1 MVLCPL
7 RPLQPPVGAPPI
19 VSAAAL
25 ELQPTQSGGADIM
38 LWASLSA
45 SPTVGSS
52 AGKPCGVHLS
62 SGRQGDNGWV
72 VCMWKRGSDEKSLR
86 RTLSACH
93 SRSHDIVSRLQHA
106 AEHSH
111 HSATPVRGASL
122 ALPYHS
128 RRRPGV
134 APRATKEHDYRGAG
148 GGECCLFVC
157 RGQVICTHS
166 LFAAGRT
173 ASAKDVVARAAS
185 HTEPRTSR
193 SCISVS
199 FLSHPSP
206 PTGCSNYGGV

>member
-1 MVLCPL
+1 MPCLCLRYGPL
-7 RPLQPPVGAPPI
+7 SVA
-19 VSAAAL
+19 SAAAACRRS
-25 ELQPTQSGGADIM
+25 PNCVRCCDGIAADTKRRSRY
-38 LWASLSA
+38 LSASLSA

-111 HSATPVRGASL
+111 HSATPVHGASL

-134 APRATKEHDYRGAG
+134 APRAIKEHDYRGAG
-148 GGECCLFVC
+148 GGDAV
-157 RGQVICTHS
+157 S
-166 LFAAGRT
+166 
-173 ASAKDVVARAAS
+173 SSVVDRSSVLIVFLLRA
-185 HTEPRTSR
+185 EPHRR
-193 SCISVS
+193 KMW
-199 FLSHPSP
+199 
-206 PTGCSNYGGV
+206 